1 MITSVHNPRV
11 KAAARLRE
19 ARQRQKQGRIIIDG
33 ARELLRA
40 IEAGVEVVEA
50 FVCEELCR
58 SEDCR
63 ALVDKLS
70 HRGSAEI
77 IPVARNVLEKLA
89 FGARAEGVVSVAR
102 MPATSFASLESHVGE
117 SLRSTI
123 RRGEDSHPR
132 LGEPRPRELITVL
145 EGVEKPGNMGA
156 VLRSADA
163 AGVSALIVA
172 DGGTDLYNPNAI
184 RASLGTIFTVPVCA
198 ASSDEVLAWLKAK
211 KLAIYAARV
220 DAQLEYT
227 AADFTRP
234 CAIVLGSEASGLT
247 DVWRA
252 EDSGS
257 MPSAT
262 DTASAITPIKL
273 PMLGVADSLNVS
285 AAAAVLFYEALRQQR
300 ATNAE

>member
-1 MITSVHNPRV
+1 LITSVHNPRV
-11 KAAARLRE
+11 KAAASLRDS
-19 ARQRQKQGRIIIDG
+19 RQRHKQQRIIIDG

-40 IEAGVEVVEA
+40 LQASVEVVEV

-63 ALVDKLS
+63 VLLRKL
-70 HRGSAEI
+70 AELRSTEI
-77 IPVARNVLEKLA
+77 VHVAHKVFEKLA
-89 FGARAEGVVSVAR
+89 FGARAEGVVGVAH
-102 MPATSFASLESHVGE
+102 PPSISLDDRRRHVGE
-117 SLRSTI
+117 SAAA
-123 RRGEDSHPR
+123 GSHAL
-132 LGEPRPRELITVL
+132 LGETRPRELIAVL
-145 EGVEKPGNMGA
+145 EGVEKPGNLGA

-198 ASSDEVLAWLKAK
+198 ATSAETLAWLKSGN
-211 KLAIYAARV
+211 LAIYAAKV
-220 DAQLEYT
+220 DAELEYT

-247 DVWRA
+247 DVWRE
-252 EDSGS
+252 EDTGPVVSVGTTS
-257 MPSAT
+257 S
-262 DTASAITPIKL
+262 ASAITPIKL

-285 AAAAVLFYEALRQQR
+285 VAAAVLFYEALRQR
-300 ATNAE
+300 RRTKAE